1 MTNPRLGPTV
11 RPGDTAPRFES
22 IAHNVVVD
30 STVLAVAQNAD
41 LRLVFFYLAAGT
53 EHTLPHVNKRSRRST
68 PPAPAPR
75 LGYGWWARGT
85 DGRLAWGVT
94 HTRLWE
100 GEATLTEA
108 IRDVCERHPRLDV
121 LMLADVAALV
131 QEELRRP
138 VVPVPRP

>member
-53 EHTLPHVNKRSRRST
+53 ELSLIHISEP
-68 PPAPAPR
+68 
-75 LGYGWWARGT
+75 
-85 DGRLAWGVT
+85 
-94 HTRLWE
+94 TRP
-100 GEATLTEA
+100 
-108 IRDVCERHPRLDV
+108 CH
-121 LMLADVAALV
+121 
-131 QEELRRP
+131 
-138 VVPVPRP
+138 